1 VPPIFKHLHLLV
13 LLVLLPTVLYAQT
26 IPGPADAGRIN
37 PEKKEP
43 IFDHSRDSLIT
54 APSGATTSPVPEGAK
69 NVHFILHEVHLEG
82 ATVFNPNELRE
93 IYAKYL
99 DTEISLDIVYAIAD
113 GITQRYRNAGYFL
126 SLAYIPPQHIKDG
139 IITIKIIEGAVGKVE
154 LNNDTSK
161 NSVVQRFIKRLLAQ
175 TPLKADTLE
184 SFLLRLND
192 LPGLSFRAVLSP
204 LEEAPEGIV
213 KLTLV
218 PTSKNGKGTISFDNF
233 GSRYLGP
240 NEVSASYSKSLLPL
254 QQTTIS
260 GLASL
265 PVDKL
270 HYATLNH
277 SVVIAPDLTFD
288 MTGSITKAHPGYTL
302 EPDDIKSRSNYL
314 GASLA
319 WQWIRQRQ
327 ENLLLKSTI
336 DGRDT
341 RSDILDTPLT
351 RDHVRTFRANAVYDV
366 TDNWQG
372 YNILNLTLSHG
383 LAVLES
389 SKSGDANLS
398 NPNATPN
405 FSKVEFSFIRQQA
418 ITNNWSLI
426 MAGTSQLSSD
436 PLYSSE
442 QFGYGGQAFGRA
454 YDASEITGDNGV
466 SGSLELDYGGIY
478 YLQPATIVPYIF
490 YDIGT
495 VWSKNGS
502 SRQESGASVGAGL
515 RATAPTGT
523 SLNLGLAWPL
533 TREISAP
540 IYGEGKQGPRIQLQ
554 ISQGF

>member
-1 VPPIFKHLHLLV
+1 MRAIFKHLQLFALLV
-13 LLVLLPTVLYAQT
+13 SLPTILHAQT
-26 IPGPADAGRIN
+26 IPGPADAGRIS
-37 PEKKEP
+37 PERKKP
-43 IFDHSRDSLIT
+43 SFDHSQDGLIT
-54 APSGATTSPVPEGAK
+54 APSGATTSIVPEGAK
-69 NVHFILHEVHLEG
+69 TVRFVLHEIHLEG
-82 ATVFNPNELRE
+82 ATVFKPDELRA
-93 IYAKYL
+93 IYAQYIG
-99 DTEISLDIVYAIAD
+99 TEISLDTAYAIAD
-113 GITQRYRNAGYFL
+113 RITQRYRSAGYFL

-139 IITIKIIEGAVGKVE
+139 IIVIKVIEGAVGKVE
-154 LNNDTSK
+154 LDNDISK
-161 NSVVQRFIKRLLAQ
+161 NNVVQYFINRLLAQ
-175 TPLKADTLE
+175 TPLKANILE

-204 LEEAPEGIV
+204 LEQAPEGIV
-213 KLTLV
+213 KLTLI
-218 PTSKNGKGTISFDNF
+218 PAPKDGKGTISFDNF

-240 NEVSASYSKSLLPL
+240 NEASVSYSKSLLPL

-260 GLASL
+260 GLTSL

-270 HYATLNH
+270 HYATLDH
-277 SVVIAPDLTFD
+277 SIVVAPDLTLD
-288 MTGSITKAHPGYTL
+288 ITGSITKAHPGYTL

-336 DGRDT
+336 DARDT

-351 RDHVRTFRANAVYDV
+351 RDYVRAFRANALYDV

-372 YNILNLTLSHG
+372 YNIFNFTLSHG
-383 LAVLES
+383 LPTLGS
-389 SKSGDANLS
+389 SKSGDMNLS

-405 FSKVEFSFIRQQA
+405 FSKVEFSFTRQQA
-418 ITNNWSLI
+418 ITNNWSLV
-426 MAGTSQLSSD
+426 MAGASQLSSD

-454 YDASEITGDNGV
+454 YDASEITGDNGI

-478 YLQPATIVPYIF
+478 DLQPAMIVPYVF

-502 SRQESGASVGAGL
+502 SRQESGASAGAGL
-515 RATAPTGT
+515 RMSTPTRT

-533 TREISAP
+533 TREIAAP